1 MPNQAAVLQA
11 FSGALYAAGIQ
22 PPPHVIA
29 DGEIHRC
36 DTQQKNGKNDA
47 AYKLYLD
54 DHPAGGYQNHQ
65 SGEGW
70 VNWTYRADVP
80 PPVAAPLI
88 QLATPSKVPPREA
101 TPPPVALS
109 ACKPCAEHPYLTAK
123 QLRTP
128 AGSLADKYGRLAL
141 PIYGEDGLQS
151 VQYIANDGTKRYL
164 WGANKDGGYNLITPA
179 TKDNNTAII
188 TSGYATALAVATIAS
203 KTHPDAA
210 VYCAF
215 DDANMVSV
223 ATVLRNSGKH
233 QTLIIASDND
243 SGKKDDSAARYNA
256 KITQQ
261 GLASA
266 IIQPPTG
273 GGCDWDDY
281 LREHGIEAAVEAF
294 APQPDYFFRDVADL
308 ILGARAPQWIV
319 KHYLEANSLA
329 VIYGAP
335 ATGKSFVA
343 IDIACHIATGKPWL
357 EHGLIKQS
365 GAVYYIAGEGH
376 NGLARRFAAWQLHNE
391 LQIPRDKL
399 YISHTAI
406 QAVDEASAK
415 AASNEIDNR
424 IAGGAPK
431 PLLVVIDTLARNFGG
446 NENDAKDMASFIN
459 HLDKYLR
466 IKYGC
471 CVLIIHHSGHQSD
484 RARGSTALKGA
495 VDIEYGLKLDEK
507 TKQISL
513 QNHKMKEGELRKEQ
527 SLMLK
532 QVPLG
537 MVDDDQQMITSAVIT
552 LYKLGDVK
560 AALAED
566 SNGQPVEL
574 ERALLAIHDSKTQ
587 WLNIA
592 QLSATLD
599 INKHQATEIT
609 NRLAAAGYIIKPAK
623 GERKG
628 RLTSEAID
636 FLSFRGA
643 LLK

>member
-1 MPNQAAVLQA
+1 MTDHAAILQA
-11 FSGALYAAGIQ
+11 FSGALVAAGIQ
-22 PPPHVIA
+22 PPSHIIA

-70 VNWTYRADVP
+70 INWTYRADAP

-88 QLATPSKVPPREA
+88 QLGTPSKEPPREA
-101 TPPPVALS
+101 TPPPLALA
-109 ACKPCAEHPYLTAK
+109 ACKPCAAHPYLTAK
-123 QLRTP
+123 QLITP
-128 AGSLADKYGRLAL
+128 EGSLADEYGRLAL
-141 PIYGEDGLQS
+141 PIYSEGGLQS
-151 VQYIANDGTKRYL
+151 IQYIAKDGTKRYL

-179 TKDNNTAII
+179 TKDSHTAII

-203 KTHPDAA
+203 KTRPDAA

-233 QTLIIASDND
+233 QTIIIASDND
-243 SGKKDDSAARYNA
+243 SGKKDDSAGRYNA

-266 IIQPPTG
+266 IIQPPVG
-273 GGCDWDDY
+273 GGTDWDDY
-281 LREHGIEAAVEAF
+281 LRDHGLDAAAKAF
-294 APQPDYFFRDVADL
+294 APKPDYFFKDVADL

-391 LQIPRDKL
+391 RQIPRDKL

-406 QAVDEASAK
+406 QAVDESSAK

-466 IKYGC
+466 VKYGC

-495 VDIEYGLKLDEK
+495 VDIEYGLKLDDK

-552 LYKLGDVK
+552 PYKLGDVK

-566 SNGQPVEL
+566 STGQPVEL
-574 ERALLAIHDSKTQ
+574 ERALLAIYDSKTQ
-587 WLNIA
+587 WLNRA
-592 QLSATLD
+592 QLAAVLD
-599 INKHQATEIT
+599 INAHQATQIT